1 MKKKYL
7 SYLSAFTLVELV
19 VSIVISSIILLWI
32 MKILGEVVYELSY
45 STQSSKLHIEM
56 VEVNKLLADRGNKYH
71 KKTLL
76 IDEIRW
82 EWTDVVL
89 FYNEAETQW
98 IIYGIINPETLKIF
112 TGSTYSQYNKK
123 HLWYRE
129 VNESEISTLFST
141 PLTVYSYSFF
151 PDKIH
156 SQIYISDFQVQ
167 LYNVGSILDIHMSFI
182 LNYTK
187 EKWWME
193 WEDLPKDNIY
203 SLNLNF

>member
-167 LYNVGSILDIHMSFI
+167 LYNVGSILDINMSFI
-182 LNYTK
+182 LNYTT
-187 EKWWME
+187 EKLWMK
-193 WEDLPKDNIY
+193 WADLPKDNIY